1 MKILSRFFL
10 FAALAMIAM
19 PVAAQTA
26 IGTWRTIDDETGEA
40 KSHIEIYQVGEGRAA
55 RLEGKIVRLLQGD
68 GTCQGC
74 EGQYA
79 GKPMA
84 GVVVLRG
91 LKFDGDGE
99 WDGGKITDP
108 KKDKTYSAEIKLDG
122 PDRLEVRGYVGR
134 GLFSI
139 GRTQT
144 WERVDS

>member
-1 MKILSRFFL
+1 MTIPSRFFL
-10 FAALAMIAM
+10 LAALAMIAL
-19 PVAAQTA
+19 PAAAQSP

-40 KSHIEIYQVGEGRAA
+40 KSHIEIYQTQNGQ
-55 RLEGKIVRLLQGD
+55 LEGKIVRLLQGD

-122 PDRLEVRGYVGR
+122 NDRLEVRGYVGK
-134 GLFSI
+134 GIFSI